1 MSHNILLTGGSGYL
15 GGTLLARWNEAQ
27 LPSYEKLFALVR
39 SSEQASAVK
48 QYNATPLTID
58 VSNPANIKET
68 IIHEKIT
75 IVLHLHDVMDT
86 TFSTHSIAGLGE
98 VKKLT
103 GLQTHFLFTTGAK
116 VFSEFVGMP
125 TEQPLPDTHPDLYAL
140 QKRAIDHTPL
150 KIFSPALKA
159 NCNVIEVA
167 EAHGVRSYIF
177 VPCIVYG
184 KGEGFGNKTS
194 IQTVAIIKAAKK
206 LRQVYRV
213 DEGRPTW
220 PVCHVLDN
228 TSLYLDLIRSMLQ
241 ERSIGYGKSGY
252 YIASPGSIAWD
263 DIYDAYS
270 LELKKQGVV
279 DDETVKDA
287 DDSIQEKMA
296 EILDGIPAK
305 IQLGGLCTLAADNG
319 PKIGWTPRYKAEHIL
334 EAAKDEVDFVL
345 QNMRD

>member
-27 LPSYEKLFALVR
+27 LPSYGKLFALVR
-39 SSEQASAVK
+39 SSEQVSAVK
-48 QYNATPLTID
+48 QYNATPLTTD
-58 VSNPANIKET
+58 ASDPESIKET
-68 IIHEKIT
+68 IINEKIT
-75 IVLHLHDVMDT
+75 IVLHIHDVMDT

-140 QKRAIDHTPL
+140 QKHAIDHTPL
-150 KIFSPALKA
+150 KIFGPALKA

-177 VPCIVYG
+177 APCIVYG

-213 DEGRPTW
+213 DEGRLTW

-252 YIASPGSIAWD
+252 YIASSGSIAWD

-270 LELKKQGVV
+270 LELKRRGVV

-287 DDSIQEKMA
+287 DDSTQEKMA

-319 PKIGWTPRYKAEHIL
+319 PKIGWTPRYRAEHIL
-334 EAAKDEVDFVL
+334 EAARDEVNFIL
-345 QNMRD
+345 QNMKD

>member
-1 MSHNILLTGGSGYL
+1 MGYITSSITRVPFAYITLVHTLLLALLQLITMSHNILLTGGSGYL

-27 LPSYEKLFALVR
+27 LPSYGKLFALVR

-58 VSNPANIKET
+58 ASNPASIKET

-125 TEQPLPDTHPDLYAL
+125 TDQPLPDTHPDLYAL
-140 QKRAIDHTPL
+140 QRRAIDHTPL

-167 EAHGVRSYIF
+167 GAHGVRSYIF

-184 KGEGFGNKTS
+184 KREGFGNKTS
-194 IQTVAIIKAAKK
+194 IQTVAVIKAAKN

-228 TSLYLDLIRSMLQ
+228 TSLYLNLIRSMLQ

-252 YIASPGSIAWD
+252 YIASSGSVAWD
-263 DIYDAYS
+263 DIYNAYS
-270 LELKKQGVV
+270 IELKKRSVV
-279 DDETVKDA
+279 DDEMVKDA
-287 DDSIQEKMA
+287 DDSTQEKMA

-305 IQLGGLCTLAADNG
+305 IQLGGL
-319 PKIGWTPRYKAEHIL
+319 
-334 EAAKDEVDFVL
+334 
-345 QNMRD
+345 